1 MAGALVSPNDTTVTH
16 NGHTLFGKLY
26 CECLVILF
34 SLDDNQIS
42 SEFFKTQVGFL
53 HLIEQIINFGQLVP
67 ILYCHFI

>member
-26 CECLVILF
+26 CELVILF

-42 SEFFKTQVGFL
+42 SEFFKIVWLPSFDRT
-53 HLIEQIINFGQLVP
+53 NN
-67 ILYCHFI
+67 